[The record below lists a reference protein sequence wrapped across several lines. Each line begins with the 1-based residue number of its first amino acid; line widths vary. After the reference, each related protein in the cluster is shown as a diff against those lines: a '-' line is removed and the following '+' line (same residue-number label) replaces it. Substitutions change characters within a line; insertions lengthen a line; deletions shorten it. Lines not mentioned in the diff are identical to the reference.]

1 MFELFFSPEAWI
13 SLFTLTALEII
24 LGVDNLVFVSLV
36 TNRLA
41 QTQQRSARQFGLL
54 LACVTRLLL
63 LATLAWMTKFTQPLF
78 TLVGHV
84 FSGRDLVLIL
94 GGLFLLAKG
103 TSELHFNVTIV
114 TENKNSLHRL
124 HRYPRF
130 SMVII
135 QIMLLD
141 IIFSLDSVITAVGMA
156 QEFIIMALAII
167 IAIALMVW
175 ASGPLSFFINT
186 YPNLK
191 ILGLSFLLLIG
202 LVLVA
207 DGFGMHVPRAYLY
220 FAIAF
225 SIFVEWLNILTNR
238 WRQKKNSD

>member
-1 MFELFFSPEAWI
+1 MFGLFFSPEAWF
-13 SLFTLTALEII
+13 SLLTLTALEII
-24 LGVDNLVFVSLV
+24 LGIDNLVFISIV

-41 QTQQRSARQFGLL
+41 QAEQRSARQFGLL
-54 LACVTRLLL
+54 LACLTRLLL

-78 TLVGHV
+78 TLVGHF
-84 FSGRDLVLIL
+84 FSIRDLVLII
-94 GGLFLLAKG
+94 GGLFLIAKG
-103 TSELHFNVTIV
+103 TSELHFNVTIAA
-114 TENKNSLHRL
+114 EKSSNL
-124 HRYPRF
+124 HRYSKF
-130 SMVII
+130 SIVII

-141 IIFSLDSVITAVGMA
+141 IIFSLDSVITAIGMA

-167 IAIALMVW
+167 IAIALMIW
-175 ASGPLSFFINT
+175 MSGPISHFINI

-207 DGFGMHVPRAYLY
+207 DGFGLHVPRAYLY

-225 SIFVEWLNILTNR
+225 SIFVEWLNILASR
-238 WRQKKNSD
+238 WRKKKSN

>member
-1 MFELFFSPEAWI
+1 MIELFFSPEAWI
-13 SLFTLTALEII
+13 SLLTLTALEII
-24 LGVDNLVFVSLV
+24 LGIDNLVFISIV
-36 TNRLA
+36 TNRLTQA
-41 QTQQRSARQFGLL
+41 QQRSARQFGLM
-54 LACVTRLLL
+54 LACLTRLLL
-63 LATLAWMTKFTQPLF
+63 LATLAWMNKFTQPLF
-78 TLVGHV
+78 ILAGHV

-103 TSELHFNVTIV
+103 TSELHFNVSIA
-114 TENKNSLHRL
+114 TENKSNL
-124 HRYPRF
+124 HRYSRF

-141 IIFSLDSVITAVGMA
+141 IIFSLDSVITAIGMA

-167 IAIALMVW
+167 IAIALMIW
-175 ASGPLSFFINT
+175 ASGPISHFINI

-202 LVLVA
+202 LVLIA
-207 DGFGMHVPRAYLY
+207 DGLGLHVPRAYLY

-225 SIFVEWLNILTNR
+225 SVFVEWLNILSGR
-238 WRQKKNSD
+238 WRRKKNSN

>member
-1 MFELFFSPEAWI
+1 MFELFFSTEAWI
-13 SLFTLTALEII
+13 SLLALTALEII
-24 LGVDNLVFVSLV
+24 LGIDNLVFIAIV

-41 QTQQRSARQFGLL
+41 QSQQRSARQFGLL

-114 TENKNSLHRL
+114 TEKKSSLHR
-124 HRYPRF
+124 YSRF

-175 ASGPLSFFINT
+175 ASGPLSHFINT

-225 SIFVEWLNILTNR
+225 SVFVEWLNILANR
-238 WRQKKNSD
+238 WRQKKNSN

>member
-1 MFELFFSPEAWI
+1 MFELFLTPEAWV

-24 LGVDNLVFVSLV
+24 LGIDNLVFISIV

-41 QTQQRSARQFGLL
+41 QAQQRPARQFGLL
-54 LACVTRLLL
+54 LACLTRLIL
-63 LATLAWMTKFTQPLF
+63 LATLAWMTKFTHPLF
-78 TLVGHV
+78 TVANHV
-84 FSGRDLVLIL
+84 FSLRDLVLIL

-103 TSELHFNVTIV
+103 TSELHLNVTTP
-114 TENKNSLHRL
+114 TENKNSLHR
-124 HRYPRF
+124 YSKF

-156 QEFIIMALAII
+156 KEFIIMALAII
-167 IAIALMVW
+167 IAIALMIW
-175 ASGPLSFFINT
+175 ASGPLSHFINT

-202 LVLVA
+202 LVLIA
-207 DGFGMHVPRAYLY
+207 DGFGLHVPRAYVY

-225 SIFVEWLNILTNR
+225 SVFVEWLNILANR
-238 WRQKKNSD
+238 WRQVKRPKHQ